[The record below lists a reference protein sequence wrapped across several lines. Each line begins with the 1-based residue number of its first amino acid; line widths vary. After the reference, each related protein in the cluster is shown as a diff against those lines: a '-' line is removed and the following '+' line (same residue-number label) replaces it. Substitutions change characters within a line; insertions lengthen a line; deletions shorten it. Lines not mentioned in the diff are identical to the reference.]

1 MTDTPH
7 TPPDR
12 PILLCFH
19 RGEDD
24 RFRYDLPDAVRTEL
38 NSTDKSERRRSRRNG
53 GPQPHDST
61 TPFNHFEIF
70 VNAIRSAEGVLAGS
84 HFPTQDDRFAG
95 IVRAQLSVAPALL
108 GLAYYSA
115 HPDSNQL
122 SRHAHDPNKDGSP
135 EGKILS
141 DPILTKATE
150 DTIEQIADILD
161 RTRTIRSGATDVVE
175 GVMNRL
181 GFSGGA
187 DLLRKSPT
195 SDEAVCARTIRD
207 LDHDIV
213 TQITRINELTTA
225 SRDQLSPAAL
235 PYYDAAKRIL
245 DDARTHLNDWRA
257 TLPGLPDKS
266 AARGL

>member
-1 MTDTPH
+1 MSDTPH
-7 TPPDR
+7 TPPAR

-19 RGEDD
+19 RGEDA

-38 NSTDKSERRRSRRNG
+38 NSMDKSERRRSRRNG
-53 GPQPHDST
+53 GPQPHDNT
-61 TPFNHFEIF
+61 TQLNHFEIF
-70 VNAIRSAEGVLAGS
+70 ANVMRSAEGLLAGS
-84 HFPTQDDRFAG
+84 HFPTPDDRFAG

-108 GLAYYSA
+108 SLAYYSA

-122 SRHAHDPNKDGSP
+122 RGNVPDPNRDQSP

-161 RTRTIRSGATDVVE
+161 RAKTIRSGATGTVE
-175 GVMNRL
+175 GLMNRL

-187 DLLRKSPT
+187 NLLRKSPT
-195 SDEAVCARTIRD
+195 SDESVCARTIRA
-207 LDHDIV
+207 LDNDIV

-225 SRDQLSPAAL
+225 SRDKLSPAAL
-235 PYYDAAKRIL
+235 PYYDAAKLIL
-245 DDARTHLNDWRA
+245 DDARAHLNDWRA
-257 TLPGLPDKS
+257 TIPGLPDKS
-266 AARGL
+266 AAQSL